1 MRDAIGGFG
10 LTIFAV
16 VGALTPFAFYASW
29 PTPFWFLLVDA
40 VALAAWGQAVQG
52 RSGLTWSRTFAWL
65 GVFVLL
71 IAALA
76 VGFLAIRLGSQLL
89 GQSVIAAVGYI
100 LVVVAL
106 LWAFGWVMGDSRRA
120 RAFLALRRA
129 ALGKGTPEDIAILN
143 HGPRAYL

>member
-16 VGALTPFAFYASW
+16 VGVLTPFAFYADW
-29 PTPFWFLLVDA
+29 PTPLWFVVVDA
-40 VALAAWGQAVQG
+40 ISLAAWGQAIQG
-52 RSGLTWSRTFAWL
+52 RSGLGWFRTFAWL

-71 IAALA
+71 IAALI
-76 VGFLAIRLGSQLL
+76 VGFLVIRLGAQLL
-89 GQSVIAAVGYI
+89 GQSILAAIGYI
-100 LVVVAL
+100 LIIVGL

-129 ALGKGTPEDIAILN
+129 ALGKGTPEDIALLDR
-143 HGPRAYL
+143 GPRAYL